1 MSQIKARITP
11 NQKLLVTNYRLNA
24 NTLRLSDIFD
34 VEASNAQSGGLR
46 IYNATTELWEAENI
60 VENPGTQINGG
71 DY

>member
-34 VEASNAQSGGLR
+34 VEASNAQSGGLL